1 MSKAYVVEWH
11 WSSLFIHAEASMHC
25 LVLFEVEGLPINR
38 IVDHF
43 YNRECIDSS

>member
-1 MSKAYVVEWH
+1 MLRSGTEALYSFMLKH
-11 WSSLFIHAEASMHC
+11 ASMHC